1 MRLRWLAIL
10 APLLFAAAA
19 HGQFKWVDQ
28 DGRTGYGDKPP
39 PGARHIESLGGVS
52 RGTQPDQT
60 AQLPYQLQ
68 RTIQDYPVTLY
79 TTSACEFCDSGRA
92 LLKARAVPYAEF
104 TVHTTDDVD
113 ALKKLSGGDRLPVF
127 QVGSRL
133 ISGFNRSTW
142 DDALDLAGYPRNG
155 SLPAGWVWPAP
166 APLVPAKP
174 AEPTATE
181 PDHSKQ
187 E

>member
-1 MRLRWLAIL
+1 LRRLAIL
-10 APLLFAAAA
+10 IALLCACAA

-68 RTIQDYPVTLY
+68 RTIKDFPVTLY
-79 TTSACEFCDSGRA
+79 TTRGCDACDSGRSM
-92 LLKARAVPYAEF
+92 LKARALPFAER
-104 TVHTTDDVD
+104 TIATADDVEVM
-113 ALKKLSGGDRLPVF
+113 KKLAGTDRLPVL
-127 QVGSRL
+127 QVGSRV
-133 ISGFNRSTW
+133 ITGFNSTTW
-142 DDALDLAGYPRNG
+142 GDALDLAGYPRAG

-166 APLVPAKP
+166 TPLTQAKP
-174 AEPTATE
+174 VEPAPTE